1 MLQFDHIS
9 IIAPSLEEGTEYVS
23 AILGIELINGTSHTD
38 MGTHNKRVR
47 LGEDCYLEVISID
60 PAAPAPKERRWFG
73 LDDVE
78 EVRSSWSKGLRL
90 RGWVART
97 SDIDEVLRR
106 HGSILGSKRW
116 LDDHFSFSVPQ
127 GGGLPMDGLL
137 PSVIDLGDAPPTA
150 MGLRDQGVCLK
161 GFVLEHPNPPEISA
175 LYDDLGIKNPPTVVA
190 GETRRFHAVIASP
203 RGQMTLY

>member
-60 PAAPAPKERRWFG
+60 PAAPAPKQRRWFG

-78 EVRSSWSKGLRL
+78 EIRSSWSNGLRL

-97 SDIDEVLRR
+97 SDIDEVLRD

-116 LDDHFSFSVPQ
+116 LDDHFNFSVPQ
-127 GGGLPMDGLL
+127 GGKLPMDGLL
-137 PSVIDLGDAPPTA
+137 PSVIDLGNAPPTA
-150 MGLRDQGVCLK
+150 TSLTDQGLRLK
-161 GFVLEHPNPPEISA
+161 EFVLEHPNPADILA
-175 LYDDLGIKNPPTVVA
+175 LYGEIGIKNPPAVIA
-190 GETRRFHAVIASP
+190 GGNPRFHAVIATSS
-203 RGQMTLY
+203 GQVTLY